1 MAECDQSA
9 LYTCIKLPKNKLI
22 LKIKGKK
29 KYLMIFVNTKKL
41 SNRFGLK
48 LVLNLTNSSRY
59 LGGTELELDRPEH
72 WAVRLVRLL
81 LTGQGIHSYFMF
93 RPLEDL
99 YGGLLDMKD
108 GVMVKGLLEMLNRPQ
123 RWASCREGVVQKG
136 MAPLNHSLS
145 TRVCKWWH
153 PVLFVSGFWMR
164 FVASHY
170 AQNQDVFHLCNL
182 GYCICGLGLGFF

>member
-1 MAECDQSA
+1 MSDCDQSA
-9 LYTCIKLPKNKLI
+9 LYTYIKLSKNKLI

-29 KYLMIFVNTKKL
+29 KYLMTFVNIKKL
-41 SNRFGLK
+41 SNRFVLK
-48 LVLNLTNSSRY
+48 LVLNLTSNSRY
-59 LGGTELELDRPEH
+59 LGGTELDRLEH

-99 YGGLLDMKD
+99 CGGLLDMKD

-136 MAPLNHSLS
+136 MAPLKPSLS
-145 TRVCKWWH
+145 TRVCKWWR
-153 PVLFVSGFWMR
+153 PVLFVSGFWMH
-164 FVASHY
+164 FIASHY
-170 AQNQDVFHLCNL
+170 GQNKDGFHLCNL
-182 GYCICGLGLGFF
+182 GFCICGLCLGFF